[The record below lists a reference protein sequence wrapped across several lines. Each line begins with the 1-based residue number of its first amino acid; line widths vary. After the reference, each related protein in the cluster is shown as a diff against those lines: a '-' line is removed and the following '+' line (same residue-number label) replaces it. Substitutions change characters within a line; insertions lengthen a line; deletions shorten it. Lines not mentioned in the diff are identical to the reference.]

1 MKTTKKTNRIIT
13 TCLVYLLVVVS
24 VMVPATLSG
33 YISTAN
39 GQDDVQVAVFDVK
52 VDQNANNKTDVELKI
67 GDSASVST
75 YAFTVTNTSDVTIS
89 YSVEII
95 GLPTGVDVSGNSSP
109 YILAIGASQN
119 HELKFTATENATET
133 SQAQNVQIRI
143 VAVQVD

>member
-67 GDSASVST
+67 GDSASVRQGKVYES
-75 YAFTVTNTSDVTIS
+75 S
-89 YSVEII
+89 YQ
-95 GLPTGVDVSGNSSP
+95 L
-109 YILAIGASQN
+109 
-119 HELKFTATENATET
+119 
-133 SQAQNVQIRI
+133 
-143 VAVQVD
+143 